1 MTARIAWHSQL
12 CSLTVKSLEDKTSSR
27 QPKWVTKSELLF
39 IYLLVTKYSFRNSK
53 ATRIL
58 FYKNLCTGPVSI
70 YSSTSMLSLDHVSD
84 HVKWSFVNSKPIILL
99 IDMCLAHFCPVPV
112 CSRYVTRNGARA
124 GTYDLHK
131 NRSTFLNSFST
142 ATPRSMYIG
151 GR

>member
-1 MTARIAWHSQL
+1 M
-12 CSLTVKSLEDKTSSR
+12 
-27 QPKWVTKSELLF
+27 
-39 IYLLVTKYSFRNSK
+39 TKYSSRNSK

-58 FYKNLCTGPVSI
+58 FSKNLCTGPVSI
-70 YSSTSMLSLDHVSD
+70 YSSTSMFSLDHVSE
-84 HVKWSFVNSKPIILL
+84 HVKLSFVNSKPIILL

-142 ATPRSMYIG
+142 AAVCTLEVDRPPNLGYISCQCPLPIAPTKESKLFTATPVYAFQLKYI
-151 GR
+151 